1 MDKTEWLEARKQG
14 IGGTDAAAILE
25 LSKYRTPLD
34 VFLDKTNRSEPIE
47 DTEAMN
53 WGRTMETAVASE
65 YVMRTGDKVRRM
77 GMRKH
82 KDNPWMLANID
93 RQIIGDPKGPGV
105 LECKTSSA
113 YRIDEWGDTGTDQI
127 PADHYAQV
135 CHYLA
140 VTGYAFARLAVLIG
154 GNDFRFYDI
163 PRDEDLIKRL
173 IDIERDFWFDNV
185 QQDMPPT
192 PKTSADLAKLWP
204 QDSGREVIASAD
216 TLSSVFK
223 LRTVKSQLN
232 ALNQQKSD
240 LEDDIRRA
248 LADASWLID
257 DDGNRLASWKTQES
271 RRLDTSK
278 VKAVLGD
285 QLPEYQTVTT
295 NRVLRI
301 KA

>member
-1 MDKTEWLEARKQG
+1 MKRTEWLEARKQG
-14 IGGTDAAAILE
+14 LGGTDAAAILE

-47 DTEAMN
+47 DNEAMF
-53 WGRTMETAVASE
+53 WGRTLETVVANV
-65 YVMRTGDKVRRM
+65 YAQRTGDKVRRM
-77 GMRKH
+77 GMRTSKEH
-82 KDNPWMLANID
+82 PFMLANID

-113 YRIDEWGDTGTDQI
+113 YRADEWGEAGTTEV
-127 PADHYAQV
+127 PADYYAQV

-140 VTGYAFARLAVLIG
+140 VTGYSFARLAVLIG
-154 GNDFRFYDI
+154 GNDFRVYDI

-173 IDIERDFWFDNV
+173 IEVERQFWFDHV
-185 QQDMPPT
+185 QKDLPPQ
-192 PKTSADLAKLWP
+192 PKSREDLNKLWP
-204 QDSGREVIASAD
+204 IDTGREVIASAD

-232 ALNQQKSD
+232 ALNTQKAD
-240 LEDDIRRA
+240 LEDDIKHA
-248 LADASWLID
+248 LGDATWLID

-278 VKAVLGD
+278 VKTVLGD
-285 QLPEYQTVTT
+285 ALPEYQTVTT